1 MDGNP
6 TTSQAMAFQI
16 QTALVAIATPE
27 LEQLIKFY
35 TQVFGQEPAVDIPG
49 VYGEFNLVGLR
60 LGLFKP
66 GLLQQAEFANSARGT
81 VSVCLEVDK
90 LEVAIA
96 ELAAL
101 GCASGEVL
109 TASHGRE
116 VYAYDPA
123 GNRLILHQSI

>member
-1 MDGNP
+1 
-6 TTSQAMAFQI
+6 MAFQI
-16 QTALVAIATPE
+16 QTALVAIATLE
-27 LEQLIKFY
+27 LKQLIEFY
-35 TQVFGQEPAVDIPG
+35 TQLFRQEPAVYIPD

-66 GLLQQAEFANSARGT
+66 GLSQQSEFVNSDRGT
-81 VSVCLEVDK
+81 VSICLEVDE

-101 GCASGEVL
+101 GCASGEIL

-123 GNRLILHQSI
+123 GNRLILHQSV